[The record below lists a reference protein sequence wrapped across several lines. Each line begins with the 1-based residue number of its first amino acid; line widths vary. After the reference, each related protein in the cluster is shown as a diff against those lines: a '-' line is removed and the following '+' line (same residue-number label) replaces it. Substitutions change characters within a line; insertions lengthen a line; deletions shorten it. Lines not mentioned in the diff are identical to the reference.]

1 MTKQST
7 QVIQGN
13 RLICHKCVYIKS
25 PAELSDYGN
34 YRLCRDC
41 SRKFAILKEK
51 GKIGSLQDFMI
62 AE

>member
-7 QVIQGN
+7 RNIQGN
-13 RLICHKCVYIKS
+13 RLICHKCIYIKS

-34 YRLCRDC
+34 YRLCRNC
-41 SRKFAILKEK
+41 SRKFTILKEM
-51 GKIGSLQDFMI
+51 GKIGSLKDFVM